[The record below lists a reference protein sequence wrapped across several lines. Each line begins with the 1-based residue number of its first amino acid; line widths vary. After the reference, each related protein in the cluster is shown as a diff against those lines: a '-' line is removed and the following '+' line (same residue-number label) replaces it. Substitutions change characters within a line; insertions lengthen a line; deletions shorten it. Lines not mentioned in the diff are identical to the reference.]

1 MPLNK
6 ANTYIGRRVAVT
18 GGASFIGSHLCER
31 LVSLGAN
38 VTVIDNLSSGQ
49 LTHLA
54 SVDADILFHERDLRS
69 CPDLASLLRGQDMV
83 FHLAAIHGGRG
94 FVDTRGVECL
104 ANLRIDNIVLDAAV
118 ASDVEKVVFASSACV
133 YPVTLQD
140 ESSRGYLLKEGDAG
154 FERPGQAF
162 PDGIYGWSKLMGELQ
177 LQAYHSAQKISG
189 VACRLFSVY
198 GPRQTAS
205 HSVAALVGRALR
217 REDPFEVWGPG
228 SQTRNFT
235 FVSDAVSGLLR
246 AGDSEDF
253 AIVNVGREEAI
264 TIDDLANTVFDV
276 LGWRPS
282 VITHDRAK
290 PIGVIHRAADTGT
303 ARTLLGWCPHVQLHE
318 GLSQTV
324 AWYGERRPLDLSE
337 AALFAQG

>member
-6 ANTYIGRRVAVT
+6 ANGYTGRCVAVT

-38 VTVIDNLSSGQ
+38 VTVIDDLSSGH
-49 LTHLA
+49 LTHLE
-54 SVDADILFHERDLRS
+54 SIEPDIRFHERDLSS

-83 FHLAAIHGGRG
+83 FHLAAVHGGRG

-104 ANLRIDNIVLDAAV
+104 ANLRIDNVVLNGAV
-118 ASDVEKVVFASSACV
+118 ASDVEKVIFASSACV

-140 ESSRGYLLKEGDAG
+140 ESTRGYLLKEEDAG
-154 FERPGQAF
+154 FEKPGRAF
-162 PDGIYGWSKLMGELQ
+162 PDGIYGWTKLMGELQ
-177 LQAYHSAQKISG
+177 LQTYHSAHKISG
-189 VACRLFSVY
+189 AACRLFSVY

-217 REDPFEVWGPG
+217 REDPFQIWGPG

-235 FVSDAVSGLLR
+235 FISDVVSGLLS
-246 AGDSEDF
+246 AGCAEGF
-253 AIVNVGREEAI
+253 AVVNIGREEAI
-264 TIDDLANTVFDV
+264 SVDGLADEVFDV

-282 VITHDRAK
+282 VIAHDLAK
-290 PIGVIHRAADTGT
+290 PIGVIHRAADASN
-303 ARTLLGWCPHVQLHE
+303 ARTMLGWRPHVQLHE

-324 AWYGERRPLDLSE
+324 SWYREGRPLDLSE